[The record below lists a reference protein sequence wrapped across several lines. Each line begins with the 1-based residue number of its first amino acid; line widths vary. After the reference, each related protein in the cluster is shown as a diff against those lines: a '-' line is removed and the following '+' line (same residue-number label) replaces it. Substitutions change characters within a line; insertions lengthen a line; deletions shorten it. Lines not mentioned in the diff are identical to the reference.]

1 MLVELVL
8 VLVPFKLVILV
19 TFVVLVFIYNGVRS
33 GTSAVTF

>member
-19 TFVVLVFIYNGVRS
+19 TFVVLVSIYNGVRS
-33 GTSAVTF
+33 GTSAVKF